1 MFRRRSTKTF
11 GSLPKVN
18 FKKRR
23 RCMWHM
29 LTHYKWRL
37 NRTPAKSSRLR
48 IFVVQFIINSLQYSF
63 CCQGGECR
71 KLATNKA

>member
-29 LTHYKWRL
+29 LTHYKRRL

-63 CCQGGECR
+63 CCPGGECR

>member
-11 GSLPKVN
+11 GSLPKFN

-48 IFVVQFIINSLQYSF
+48 IFVVQFIINSLRYSF
-63 CCQGGECR
+63 CCPGGECR

>member
-18 FKKRR
+18 FKKQR

-48 IFVVQFIINSLQYSF
+48 IFVVQFIITSLQYSF
-63 CCQGGECR
+63 CCPGGECR